1 MSILTD
7 WQLCHVGCADTA
19 VASSILSGT
28 GSVGLSMIYW
38 ALGGVISLCSAAV
51 YLEFAA
57 YFPSRSGAEVVNL
70 EQAYP
75 SPRFLFPT
83 AFAMQN
89 VILSFRSS
97 NAIGKQPLDDTTCG

>member
-1 MSILTD
+1 MATIEISRYTNI
-7 WQLCHVGCADTA
+7 WI
-19 VASSILSGT
+19 ASAILSGT

-38 ALGGVISLCSAAV
+38 VLGGIVSLCSTAV
-51 YLEFAA
+51 YLEYAA

-75 SPRFLFPT
+75 KPRYLFPT

-89 VILSFRSS
+89 IILSFRSS
-97 NAIGKQPLDDTTCG
+97 NAIGGSR

>member
-1 MSILTD
+1 
-7 WQLCHVGCADTA
+7 
-19 VASSILSGT
+19 
-28 GSVGLSMIYW
+28 MIYW
-38 ALGGVISLCSAAV
+38 VLGGIISLCSGAV
-51 YLEFAA
+51 YLEYAA

-89 VILSFRSS
+89 VLLSFRSS
-97 NAIGKQPLDDTTCG
+97 NCIGKCTPRFFMHYRN